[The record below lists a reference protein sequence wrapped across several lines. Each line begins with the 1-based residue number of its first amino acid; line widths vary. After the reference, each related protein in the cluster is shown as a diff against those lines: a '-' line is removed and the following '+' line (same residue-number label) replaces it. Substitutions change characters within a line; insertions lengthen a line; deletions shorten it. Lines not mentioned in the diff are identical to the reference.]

1 MMQAETPDLDVP
13 RSVSETM
20 KTKPVGKRRDVHSSR
35 EILLVREDEEHR
47 ITQFGLACQPLDIL
61 AYLGDPVDVVG
72 IDDEDNGLRV
82 LEI

>member
-20 KTKPVGKRRDVHSSR
+20 KTKPVGKRRDVHSSW

-47 ITQFGLACQPLDIL
+47 ITQFGLARQPLDIL